1 MTDSLHSAAHSLRPR
16 RKAPFRSVLVLFHR
30 WVGLLMASFLVIV
43 GMTGSVLAFKTDL
56 EHIINPQLFAKPRPG
71 VPPLDLVALAE
82 NAAALVPLG
91 KVSSVSFAGPDQVS
105 VGFHPRKNPTT
116 GQPYD
121 LGFTQ
126 LFLDPW
132 TGQELGRRRYGDL
145 SQGRVNLLP
154 FVYQLHY
161 ELAMG
166 VPGVW
171 VLGIVALLWTLD
183 CFVGFYLT
191 LPASNGRFWQRW
203 KLAWLIKWRA
213 STYRIN
219 FDLHRASGLWLW
231 LALLIFGWSSVQM
244 NLWDTVYTW
253 TTRVVMDYRPVWTE
267 LHNLPEP
274 LENPR
279 LDWREALNTS
289 QHLMAEEA
297 ASQAF
302 SVEKPITLSFDAD
315 RGVYAYTV
323 RSSRE
328 IKGKGGSTTVFFD
341 ANTGALLLLD
351 LPTGQHS
358 GNTFSNW
365 LYELHTARV
374 FGLTWRIF
382 VCILGLVISVL
393 SVTGIY
399 VWWRKRRVRISM
411 GIRRSAWR
419 DTTTTLPD
427 LAMPIRVRGK

>member
-1 MTDSLHSAAHSLRPR
+1 
-16 RKAPFRSVLVLFHR
+16 
-30 WVGLLMASFLVIV
+30 MASFLVIV